1 MWTDS
6 PQVPLFW
13 STTLLKH
20 PETTPESLNPW
31 NLPYHTQDIAFGTLL
46 HSTSLRSR
54 VVEDW
59 AGNQPTYPWDC
70 FKLQPKTSHTK
81 TQIKVGHDK
90 LHPTLEENIPTMDQ
104 GALSAAIVCKNPCFI
119 WWGNKLHPTS
129 IFERKWNTL
138 RCPWTQSFQPWNR
151 SSFWLIWPM
160 SHTFW
165 KLAFSGSPQTC
176 HGSIVTMSNPWKKKH
191 CVSWSTSPF
200 RPGPAWLD
208 LVRWMILLWGSYMNI
223 GPGQKIIYGDVQG
236 ICSFFYLPTNAG
248 TQ

>member
-20 PETTPESLNPW
+20 PEATPESLNPW
-31 NLPYHTQDIAFGTLL
+31 NLPYHTQEIAFGTLL

-59 AGNQPTYPWDC
+59 AENQPTYPWDC

-104 GALSAAIVCKNPCFI
+104 GALSATIVCKKPCFI

-176 HGSIVTMSNPWKKKH
+176 HGSIVTMSNPWKKNNM
-191 CVSWSTSPF
+191 VF
-200 RPGPAWLD
+200 
-208 LVRWMILLWGSYMNI
+208 
-223 GPGQKIIYGDVQG
+223 PGQHLHSDQG
-236 ICSFFYLPTNAG
+236 LPGSILCGEWFCSEVVTWTSGRGRKLSMAMFRV
-248 TQ
+248 